1 MDDLPLQTFEQGAGN
16 AEVQGLLNGALDLT
30 IKAWDPTSK
39 GGMRSSSFW
48 AKTRGGGE
56 GSSFLAGAAVMDGRL
71 YDSITLVAHAAHDCV
86 YDSSLQCRVD
96 NASHMMDKIRAVRNV
111 DGVSGSLQIQ
121 SGVNNIQASRFEL
134 ISLHNGY
141 NISMTAMTAKR
152 VGQINSETSTDVV
165 DICAKGSD
173 GNPRLGP
180 RCGCTAWPTPKMTA
194 RQSSNASL
202 RVEWTTTQG
211 TGTNLTDKSCSSL
224 LRGYSV
230 EAYLGEHSIKAW
242 GAPLWIPVEDGGSS
256 DVSAEVHAL
265 LSGGDDSRGTDFQV
279 LDAPWIQYNKRYHFS
294 VRVAYAEPAPLEDVA
309 AAGSGTNAMG
319 VNMDAMIFSTEIF
332 TDDVIEQPGVPSGA
346 CVPPVNQST
355 INVCGIL
362 SDQYHSQGQPG
373 EDPADWGA
381 KSCPVGA
388 VCMGRVFQSMTT
400 REGYVVQGIHPSSLN
415 QTLKNPKIQYC
426 LLGKLACPG
435 GAVIYNH
442 MLGLSRRI
450 AEGPGVPHFLS
461 TTASLDD
468 IRRNSSGSGDGG
480 IKQVDGTMDGR
491 WYQCAEGYAGKRCDT
506 CNDGFAFAGMSSTFC
521 AKCQIPFARMWTI
534 MVGGTLAAIVLA
546 FIVWLALKRHHRVF
560 EARDTLLV
568 KCREIERHD
577 GYGGVVILFNNAFNK
592 ALVGSAEKETMRRRG
607 SIEVDENGLATN
619 IPQRHS
625 VQIDGQP
632 IDEQRKQSIKK
643 HPTKVEGRH
652 RGLSAA
658 TAAVSTFVGQHSPR
672 KSVGHD
678 AVNVT
683 KQILHKALLNMNV
696 KHTKAELNQIF
707 QVLDAN
713 QDGQVSMDEFIGFV
727 YGRKVGEEESMCT
740 RLSAVLWNLLSSD
753 DAKAIA
759 SVMVGYFQLVSSVAQ
774 SFPSVEQAALVE
786 REAALQRSATASTRN
801 TTATDTV
808 ISGLTEFSVALGN
821 IDIFGQARCLT
832 GARYEN
838 QLLLYT
844 VIPLC
849 LMALAAIV
857 SQVVTTSARST
868 CPCKITPRFVRKV
881 RSIKNNAIVLVSF
894 LTFPI
899 AMRTILRSFLCD
911 KLTNRTGHDEL
922 WMTQDSTV
930 RCSQDDA
937 TYVFIMWW
945 AVAMAVCLGLT
956 VPAFQLLTL
965 WPWRYPMNRLY
976 IWDRHGRPVPN
987 ADATKFVGGSLFAMH
1002 RSKFWYFEP
1011 LEYVRTTV
1019 LMSVVGVIFYDNQD
1033 QGLLVAAFI
1042 YILLS
1047 FCFFYVKPYAM
1058 RRASILQSAVHM
1070 SVGGVYVFSLLN
1082 VLHSRVAVAASESCA
1097 KSVAHQTYKMG
1108 SNLCVT
1114 GVAVRTQADK
1124 DDLRSM
1130 ELTIMCLPVILA
1142 TWFLVAP
1149 HVQDAGDTDWGCCCW
1164 FRACRKIPEDDDEL
1178 RKSVKKRK
1186 PNKVKRAWHGDTH
1199 TVKVANKV
1207 AALHAHEEAGN
1218 TFTEKTEAL
1227 VTSITHARHREAQLS
1242 EDSARFLHSSLDMSA
1257 SLMRMVTRVL
1267 KESHDLSNEITNG
1280 SLMQADLEVRGTA
1293 LFRAISACDDSL
1305 AVSPVGLLAWEDM
1318 LELEQRAIELGRVV
1332 ASVAARAAERT
1343 GGVAPR
1349 KGGKH
1354 GAEVAGVEMA
1364 KALEYGGEEVNA
1376 AGGRVVAGYDVQHG
1390 ELILSSSNRAEMEQ
1404 LPIAQYLFRH
1414 QAPGQRPNGGELSAC
1429 YRYIFAILGHE
1440 DMGVL
1445 ELYSKSLT
1453 TTVARAREDPWAET
1467 KRVQSTGEI
1476 GPERLTGAGEADSRM
1491 QTFKISE
1498 AKLEAVH
1505 TDESGVTGMKETI
1518 HRLEL
1523 DIATLEQQ
1531 LEGVESKEASRPWMM
1546 EKSDELEE
1554 YV

>member
-1 MDDLPLQTFEQGAGN
+1 MDDLPLQTFKQGAGN

-141 NISMTAMTAKR
+141 NISLTTMTAKT
-152 VGQINSETSTDVV
+152 VGHISSETSTDLV
-165 DICAKGSD
+165 DVCAKGSD

-180 RCGCTAWPTPKMTA
+180 RCGCTAWPTPKITA

-202 RVEWTTTQG
+202 RVAWTTTQG
-211 TGTNLTDKSCSSL
+211 MGTNLTDKSCLSL

-230 EAYLGEHSIKAW
+230 EAYLGERSFKAW

-294 VRVAYAEPAPLEDVA
+294 VRVAYAEPAPLEGVA

-319 VNMDAMIFSTEIF
+319 VNMDAMIFSTVIF
-332 TDDVIEQPGVPSGA
+332 TDDVVEQPGVPSWA

-355 INVCGIL
+355 TNVCGIL

-373 EDPADWGA
+373 EHPADWGA

-400 REGYVVQGIHPSSLN
+400 REGYVVQGIHLDPSSLN
-415 QTLKNPKIQYC
+415 QTLKKPEIQYC

-442 MLGLSRRI
+442 MLGLARRI
-450 AEGPGVPHFLS
+450 VEGPGVPHFLS
-461 TTASLDD
+461 TTASLAN
-468 IRRNSSGSGDGG
+468 IRRNSSGSGGGGG
-480 IKQVDGTMDGR
+480 IKQVDGSYHPASMDDW

-506 CNDGFAFAGMSSTFC
+506 CNDGFAFAGMSGTHC
-521 AKCQIPFARMWTI
+521 AKCQIPLARMWAI

-546 FIVWLALKRHHRVF
+546 FIVWLALKRRHRVF
-560 EARDTLLV
+560 EARDALLI

-577 GYGGVVILFNNAFNK
+577 GYGGVVILFNNAFNE
-592 ALVGSAEKETMRRRG
+592 ALVGSAEKQTMRRRG
-607 SIEVDENGLATN
+607 SVGVDENGLATN
-619 IPQRHS
+619 IPQRAS
-625 VQIDGQP
+625 FQIRGQP
-632 IDEQRKQSIKK
+632 IDKQSIMK
-643 HPTKVEGRH
+643 HPTTAEGRQ
-652 RGLSAA
+652 RRLSAA
-658 TAAVSTFVGQHSPR
+658 GLSGSFTAAVSTFVGQHSPR
-672 KSVGHD
+672 KSVAHD

-683 KQILHKALLNMNV
+683 KQILHKALLTMNV
-696 KHTKAELNQIF
+696 KHTKAELDQIF
-707 QVLDAN
+707 QVLDTN
-713 QDGQVSMDEFIGFV
+713 QDGHVSIDEFIGFV
-727 YGRKVGEEESMCT
+727 YGRKVGEEERMCT

-759 SVMVGYFQLVSSVAQ
+759 SVMVGYFQLVASVEH
-774 SFPSVEQAALVE
+774 SFPIVEQAALME

-801 TTATDTV
+801 TTDTDTA
-808 ISGLTEFSVALGN
+808 IAGLTEFSVALGT
-821 IDIFGQARCLT
+821 IDIFGTARCLT

-857 SQVVTTSARST
+857 SQVVTTSARLR

-881 RSIKNNAIVLVSF
+881 RFKKNNAIVLVSF
-894 LTFPI
+894 FTYPI
-899 AMRTILRSFLCD
+899 AMRIVLRSFLCD
-911 KLTNRTGHDEL
+911 KLTNRTGHDEY

-937 TYVFIMWW
+937 TFVFVTWW
-945 AVAMAVCLGLT
+945 AVAMTVCLGLT
-956 VPAFQLLTL
+956 VPAFQLVTL

-976 IWDRHGRPVPN
+976 IWDKHGRPVPN

-1002 RSKFWYFEP
+1002 RAKFWYFEP
-1011 LEYVRTTV
+1011 LESVRTTV
-1019 LMSVVGVIFYDNQD
+1019 LMSAVGVIYANNQD
-1033 QGLLVAAFI
+1033 QGLLVTASI
-1042 YILLS
+1042 YVLLS
-1047 FCFFYVKPYAM
+1047 FLFFYVKPYAM

-1070 SVGGVYVFSLLN
+1070 SVGFVYVFSLLN
-1082 VLHSRVAVAASESCA
+1082 VLQSRVAVAASVSCA
-1097 KSVAHQTYKMG
+1097 KRVQA
-1108 SNLCVT
+1108 SNPCIT
-1114 GVAVRTQADK
+1114 DVAVRTQAQQ

-1130 ELTIMCLPVILA
+1130 QLTIMCLPLILA
-1142 TWFLVAP
+1142 VWFLVAP
-1149 HVQDAGDTDWGCCCW
+1149 HVDSEHEGHSLSVIPRIQHCW
-1164 FRACRKIPEDDDEL
+1164 FRACRKTPEDDDEL
-1178 RKSVKKRK
+1178 RQDVKRRR
-1186 PNKVKRAWHGDTH
+1186 PNKAKRAWHGDTH
-1199 TVKVANKV
+1199 TVKVANK
-1207 AALHAHEEAGN
+1207 ADALHSHEEAGN

-1227 VTSITHARHREAQLS
+1227 VTSITNARHREAQLS

-1267 KESHDLSNEITNG
+1267 KKSHDLSDEITNG
-1280 SLMQADLEVRGTA
+1280 SLMQPDLEVRGTA

-1305 AVSPVGLLAWEDM
+1305 ARSPVGLLAWEDM

-1332 ASVAARAAERT
+1332 ASIAARAAERT

-1349 KGGKH
+1349 KGD
-1354 GAEVAGVEMA
+1354 
-1364 KALEYGGEEVNA
+1364 EVNVV
-1376 AGGRVVAGYDVQHG
+1376 GGRVVAGYDVQHG
-1390 ELILSSSNRAEMEQ
+1390 ELILSFSNRAEMEQ

-1453 TTVARAREDPWAET
+1453 TTVARAREDPSAET
-1467 KRVQSTGEI
+1467 NRVQSINRGTAKTREGVNPMHEKRNSMEKTANNLDSQMTG
-1476 GPERLTGAGEADSRM
+1476 GGNGQERRAGAGEADGG
-1491 QTFKISE
+1491 T
-1498 AKLEAVH
+1498 VN
-1505 TDESGVTGMKETI
+1505 
-1518 HRLEL
+1518 
-1523 DIATLEQQ
+1523 
-1531 LEGVESKEASRPWMM
+1531 EGVESKEASKAVVDPASRPWMM
-1546 EKSDELEE
+1546 EKSDELEV